1 MKTNILKY
9 TLAIA
14 GILSFS
20 SCAKDFLEQKNTYQI
35 SQDNFFDNDE
45 AVSQAVMPLYSYV
58 WYDFNDKF
66 YYGMGDGRAN
76 NITAQYSDYLYPYTN
91 FTETGLSIGLT
102 EAWGSLYSVVAQAN
116 NTIINIANHSSANV
130 SETAKLQGIAEAR
143 FMRGL
148 AYWYISSLW
157 GCAVIYNDTQSLVN
171 NYVVSPNPGIDGIEY
186 AIRDME
192 YAAVH
197 LPAASP
203 ATGRINKYA
212 AYAMLSRFYLSMA
225 GLTTSGRYDG
235 TNVATDKNRGTRNE
249 YYLDAAKKAAALVIE
264 QGPYQLADTYA
275 ELFAAFTFN
284 NNSESIFQLQFQ
296 AGAEGGLAQSMT
308 RFLAW
313 STQVNQGNSWGGS
326 TFCSYDLWEEFKE
339 YEDPTLGT
347 KIDDAIRRHNCVA
360 SYGETYPELSANPE
374 KPYIYGETESPGDQ
388 GANIKKYVIGTNAVN
403 GFAMN
408 NNSGINTYMMRLAEV
423 YLNYAEAVLGNNAT
437 TTDATALKY
446 INELRT
452 RAGVPTKNSLT
463 FEDIRHEFRLETAFE
478 GLYWYFLVRRGYYQ
492 QQEMVNYV
500 NNQYRN
506 ASYFNLKKVGDTFIN
521 MEAFGKGQVYVNG
534 HALGRFWQIG
544 PQQTLYLP
552 GCWLKKGKNEVIV
565 LDVVGPKGEAG
576 KPGSTVAPTAFCQD
590 HPELDKLNLE
600 KSNKHNEPGHRMD
613 LNSETPVLKGEFK
626 AGNGWQ
632 TIKLDKPVTGRYF
645 AIQAESSQSG
655 DSQIAIAEVYLQ
667 DAQGNR
673 IDRNNWVAYYAD
685 SEKGNSTLD
694 KMFDLQESTY
704 WQTEKGANFP
714 HLGIVDMGKEVTISA
729 FEYLPRAEQGAPGSV
744 KGFKLY
750 VRK

>member
-76 NITAQYSDYLYPYTN
+76 NITAQYSDYVYPYTN
-91 FTETGLSIGLT
+91 FTETGLSTGLT
-102 EAWGSLYSVVAQAN
+102 EAWGALYSVVAQAN
-116 NTIINIANHSSANV
+116 NTINNIANNSTANV
-130 SETAKLQGIAEAR
+130 SETAKIQGSAEAR

-157 GCAVIYNDTQSLVN
+157 GCAVIYNNTQDLVN
-171 NYVVSPNPGIDGIEY
+171 NYVVSPNPVADGIEF

-197 LPAASP
+197 LPSASP
-203 ATGRINKYA
+203 ATGRVNKYA

-235 TNVATDKNRGTRNE
+235 SNVATDANRGTRNE
-249 YYLDAAKKAAALVIE
+249 YYLDAAKKAAAVVIE
-264 QGPYQLADTYA
+264 EGPYKLADTYA
-275 ELFAAFTFN
+275 ELFAASTFN
-284 NNSESIFQLQFQ
+284 NNSESVFQLQFQ

-326 TFCSYDLWEEFKE
+326 TYCSYDLWEEFKE
-339 YEDPTLGT
+339 YEDQTLGT
-347 KIDDAIRRHNCVA
+347 KVDDAIRRHNCIA
-360 SYGETYPELSANPE
+360 SYGESYPELSANPE
-374 KPYIYGETESPGDQ
+374 KPYVYGETENAGSQ

-403 GFAMN
+403 GFAVN

-423 YLNYAEAVLGNNAT
+423 YLNYAEATLGNNGK

-446 INELRT
+446 FNALRT
-452 RAGVPTKNSLT
+452 RAGVATKNSLT
-463 FEDIRHEFRLETAFE
+463 FEDIRHEFRVETAFE
-478 GLYWYFLVRRGYYQ
+478 GLYWYFIVRRGYYQ

-500 NNQYRN
+500 NHQHRN
-506 ASYFNLKKVGDTFIN
+506 ASYYKSATHEYVLSEDYAEPGPSVATATAKNLTLPIADTD
-521 MEAFGKGQVYVNG
+521 
-534 HALGRFWQIG
+534 
-544 PQQTLYLP
+544 QTKNPL
-552 GCWLKKGKNEVIV
+552 LKPDASGNI
-565 LDVVGPKGEAG
+565 A
-576 KPGSTVAPTAFCQD
+576 TVAYQFGDREVQD
-590 HPELDKLNLE
+590 T
-600 KSNKHNEPGHRMD
+600 D
-613 LNSETPVLKGEFK
+613 LFK
-626 AGNGWQ
+626 
-632 TIKLDKPVTGRYF
+632 
-645 AIQAESSQSG
+645 
-655 DSQIAIAEVYLQ
+655 
-667 DAQGNR
+667 
-673 IDRNNWVAYYAD
+673 
-685 SEKGNSTLD
+685 
-694 KMFDLQESTY
+694 
-704 WQTEKGANFP
+704 
-714 HLGIVDMGKEVTISA
+714 
-729 FEYLPRAEQGAPGSV
+729 
-744 KGFKLY
+744 
-750 VRK
+750 

>member
-76 NITAQYSDYLYPYTN
+76 NITAQYSDYVYPYTN
-91 FTETGLSIGLT
+91 FTETGLSTGLT
-102 EAWGSLYSVVAQAN
+102 EAWGALYSVVAQAN
-116 NTIINIANHSSANV
+116 NTINNIANNSTANV
-130 SETAKLQGIAEAR
+130 SETAKIQGIAEAR

-157 GCAVIYNDTQSLVN
+157 GCAVIYNNTQDLVN
-171 NYVVSPNPGIDGIEY
+171 NYVVSPNPVADGIEF

-197 LPAASP
+197 LPSASP
-203 ATGRINKYA
+203 ATGRVNKYA

-235 TNVATDKNRGTRNE
+235 SNVATDANRGTRNE
-249 YYLDAAKKAAALVIE
+249 YYLDAAKKAAAVVIE
-264 QGPYQLADTYA
+264 EGPYKLADTYA
-275 ELFAAFTFN
+275 ELFAASTFN
-284 NNSESIFQLQFQ
+284 NNSESVFQLQFQ

-326 TFCSYDLWEEFKE
+326 TYCSYDLWEEFKE
-339 YEDPTLGT
+339 YEDQTLGT
-347 KIDDAIRRHNCVA
+347 KVDDAIRRHNCIA
-360 SYGETYPELSANPE
+360 SYGESYPELSANPE
-374 KPYIYGETESPGDQ
+374 KPYVYGETENAGSQ

-403 GFAMN
+403 GFAVN

-423 YLNYAEAVLGNNAT
+423 YLNYAEATLGNNGK

-446 INELRT
+446 FNALRT
-452 RAGVPTKNSLT
+452 RAGVATKNSLT
-463 FEDIRHEFRLETAFE
+463 FEDIRHEFRVETAFE
-478 GLYWYFLVRRGYYQ
+478 GLYWYFIVRRGYYQ

-500 NNQYRN
+500 NHQHRN
-506 ASYFNLKKVGDTFIN
+506 ASYYKSTTHEYVLSEDYAEPGPSVATATAKNLTLPIADTD
-521 MEAFGKGQVYVNG
+521 
-534 HALGRFWQIG
+534 
-544 PQQTLYLP
+544 QTKNPL
-552 GCWLKKGKNEVIV
+552 LKPDASGNI
-565 LDVVGPKGEAG
+565 A
-576 KPGSTVAPTAFCQD
+576 TVAYQFGDREVQD
-590 HPELDKLNLE
+590 T
-600 KSNKHNEPGHRMD
+600 D
-613 LNSETPVLKGEFK
+613 LFK
-626 AGNGWQ
+626 
-632 TIKLDKPVTGRYF
+632 
-645 AIQAESSQSG
+645 
-655 DSQIAIAEVYLQ
+655 
-667 DAQGNR
+667 
-673 IDRNNWVAYYAD
+673 
-685 SEKGNSTLD
+685 
-694 KMFDLQESTY
+694 
-704 WQTEKGANFP
+704 
-714 HLGIVDMGKEVTISA
+714 
-729 FEYLPRAEQGAPGSV
+729 
-744 KGFKLY
+744 
-750 VRK
+750 

>member
-76 NITAQYSDYLYPYTN
+76 NITAQYSDYVYPYTN
-91 FTETGLSIGLT
+91 FTETGLSTGLT
-102 EAWGSLYSVVAQAN
+102 EAWGALYSVVAQSN
-116 NTIINIANHSSANV
+116 NTINNIANNSTANV
-130 SETAKLQGIAEAR
+130 SETAKIQGIAEAR

-157 GCAVIYNDTQSLVN
+157 GCAVIYNNTQDLVN
-171 NYVVSPNPGIDGIEY
+171 NYVVSPNPVADGIEF

-197 LPAASP
+197 LPSASP
-203 ATGRINKYA
+203 ATGRVNKYA

-235 TNVATDKNRGTRNE
+235 SNVATDANRGTRNE
-249 YYLDAAKKAAALVIE
+249 YYLDAAKKAAAVVIE
-264 QGPYQLADTYA
+264 EGPYKLADSYA
-275 ELFAAFTFN
+275 ELFAASTFN

-296 AGAEGGLAQSMT
+296 AGAEGGMAQSMT

-326 TFCSYDLWEEFKE
+326 TYCSYDLWEEFKE
-339 YEDPTLGT
+339 YEDQTLGT
-347 KIDDAIRRHNCVA
+347 KVDDAIRRHNCIA
-360 SYGETYPELSANPE
+360 SYGESYPELSANPE
-374 KPYIYGETESPGDQ
+374 KPYVYGETENAGSQ

-403 GFAMN
+403 GFAVN

-423 YLNYAEAVLGNNAT
+423 YLNYAEATLGNNGK

-446 INELRT
+446 FNALRT
-452 RAGVPTKNSLT
+452 RAGVATKNSLT
-463 FEDIRHEFRLETAFE
+463 FEDIRHEFRVETAFE
-478 GLYWYFLVRRGYYQ
+478 GLYWYFIVRRGYYQ

-500 NNQYRN
+500 NHQHRN
-506 ASYFNLKKVGDTFIN
+506 ASYYKSATQ
-521 MEAFGKGQVYVNG
+521 EYVLSDEY
-534 HALGRFWQIG
+534 A
-544 PQQTLYLP
+544 
-552 GCWLKKGKNEVIV
+552 
-565 LDVVGPKGEAG
+565 
-576 KPGSTVAPTAFCQD
+576 
-590 HPELDKLNLE
+590 
-600 KSNKHNEPGHRMD
+600 EPGPSVATATAKNLTLPIAD
-613 LNSETPVLKGEFK
+613 TDQTKNPLLKPD
-626 AGNGWQ
+626 ASGN
-632 TIKLDKPVTGRYF
+632 
-645 AIQAESSQSG
+645 
-655 DSQIAIAEVYLQ
+655 IARHS
-667 DAQGNR
+667 N
-673 IDRNNWVAYYAD
+673 
-685 SEKGNSTLD
+685 
-694 KMFDLQESTY
+694 
-704 WQTEKGANFP
+704 
-714 HLGIVDMGKEVTISA
+714 
-729 FEYLPRAEQGAPGSV
+729 
-744 KGFKLY
+744 LY
-750 VRK
+750 N

>member
-1 MKTNILKY
+1 M
-9 TLAIA
+9 
-14 GILSFS
+14 LSFTG
-20 SCAKDFLEQKNTYQI
+20 CANDFLEQKNTYQI

-116 NTIINIANHSSANV
+116 NTINNIANHSSSNV

-235 TNVATDKNRGTRNE
+235 TNAATDKNRGTRNE
-249 YYLDAAKKAAALVIE
+249 YYLDAAKKAAAIVIE

-275 ELFAAFTFN
+275 ELFAASTFN

-347 KIDDAIRRHNCVA
+347 KVDDAIRRHNCVA

-374 KPYIYGETESPGDQ
+374 KPYIYGETESPGNQ

-446 INELRT
+446 FNELRT
-452 RAGVPTKNSLT
+452 RAGVPTKNSLS

-478 GLYWYFLVRRGYYQ
+478 GLYWYFIVRRGYYQ
-492 QQEMVNYV
+492 QQEMVNYI

-506 ASYFNLKKVGDTFIN
+506 ASYFKSSTHEYVLSEDYTAPGPSVATATAKNLTLPIADTD
-521 MEAFGKGQVYVNG
+521 
-534 HALGRFWQIG
+534 
-544 PQQTLYLP
+544 QTKNPL
-552 GCWLKKGKNEVIV
+552 LKP
-565 LDVVGPKGEAG
+565 D
-576 KPGSTVAPTAFCQD
+576 GSGNITTVAYQF
-590 HPELDKLNLE
+590 
-600 KSNKHNEPGHRMD
+600 
-613 LNSETPVLKGEFK
+613 
-626 AGNGWQ
+626 
-632 TIKLDKPVTGRYF
+632 
-645 AIQAESSQSG
+645 
-655 DSQIAIAEVYLQ
+655 
-667 DAQGNR
+667 GNR
-673 IDRNNWVAYYAD
+673 EVED
-685 SEKGNSTLD
+685 T
-694 KMFDLQESTY
+694 DL
-704 WQTEKGANFP
+704 
-714 HLGIVDMGKEVTISA
+714 
-729 FEYLPRAEQGAPGSV
+729 
-744 KGFKLY
+744 FK
-750 VRK
+750 

>member
-76 NITAQYSDYLYPYTN
+76 NITAQYSDYVYPYTN
-91 FTETGLSIGLT
+91 FTETGLSTGLT
-102 EAWGSLYSVVAQAN
+102 EAWGALYSVVAQAN
-116 NTIINIANHSSANV
+116 NTINNIANNSTANV
-130 SETAKLQGIAEAR
+130 SETAKIQGIAEAR

-148 AYWYISSLW
+148 AYWYICSLW
-157 GCAVIYNDTQSLVN
+157 GCAVIYNNTQDLVN
-171 NYVVSPNPGIDGIEY
+171 NYVVSPNPVADGIEF

-197 LPAASP
+197 LPSASP
-203 ATGRINKYA
+203 ATGRVNKYA

-235 TNVATDKNRGTRNE
+235 SNVATDANRGTRNE
-249 YYLDAAKKAAALVIE
+249 YYLDAAKKAAAVVIE
-264 QGPYQLADTYA
+264 EGPYKLADTYA
-275 ELFAAFTFN
+275 ELFAASTFN

-326 TFCSYDLWEEFKE
+326 TYCSYDLWEEFKE
-339 YEDPTLGT
+339 YEDQTLGT
-347 KIDDAIRRHNCVA
+347 KVDDAIRRHNCIA
-360 SYGETYPELSANPE
+360 SYGESYPELSANPE
-374 KPYIYGETESPGDQ
+374 KPYVYGETENAGSQ

-403 GFAMN
+403 GFAVN

-423 YLNYAEAVLGNNAT
+423 YLNYAEATLGNNGK

-446 INELRT
+446 FNALRT
-452 RAGVPTKNSLT
+452 RAGVATKNSLT
-463 FEDIRHEFRLETAFE
+463 FEDIRHEFRVETAFE
-478 GLYWYFLVRRGYYQ
+478 GLYWYFIVRRGYYQ

-500 NNQYRN
+500 NHQHRN
-506 ASYFNLKKVGDTFIN
+506 ASYYKSATHEYVLSEDYAEPGPSVATATAKNLTLPIADTD
-521 MEAFGKGQVYVNG
+521 
-534 HALGRFWQIG
+534 
-544 PQQTLYLP
+544 QTKNPL
-552 GCWLKKGKNEVIV
+552 LKPDASGNI
-565 LDVVGPKGEAG
+565 A
-576 KPGSTVAPTAFCQD
+576 TVAYQFGDREVQD
-590 HPELDKLNLE
+590 T
-600 KSNKHNEPGHRMD
+600 D
-613 LNSETPVLKGEFK
+613 LFK
-626 AGNGWQ
+626 
-632 TIKLDKPVTGRYF
+632 
-645 AIQAESSQSG
+645 
-655 DSQIAIAEVYLQ
+655 
-667 DAQGNR
+667 
-673 IDRNNWVAYYAD
+673 
-685 SEKGNSTLD
+685 
-694 KMFDLQESTY
+694 
-704 WQTEKGANFP
+704 
-714 HLGIVDMGKEVTISA
+714 
-729 FEYLPRAEQGAPGSV
+729 
-744 KGFKLY
+744 
-750 VRK
+750 

>member
-9 TLAIA
+9 TLALA
-14 GILSFS
+14 GMLSFTG
-20 SCAKDFLEQKNTYQI
+20 CANDFLEQKNTYQI

-116 NTIINIANHSSANV
+116 NTINNIANHSSSNV

-235 TNVATDKNRGTRNE
+235 TNAATDKNRGTRNE
-249 YYLDAAKKAAALVIE
+249 YYLDAAKKAAAIVIE

-275 ELFAAFTFN
+275 ELFAASTFN

-313 STQVNQGNSWGGS
+313 STQVNQGNSWGW
-326 TFCSYDLWEEFKE
+326 L
-339 YEDPTLGT
+339 
-347 KIDDAIRRHNCVA
+347 
-360 SYGETYPELSANPE
+360 
-374 KPYIYGETESPGDQ
+374 YI
-388 GANIKKYVIGTNAVN
+388 
-403 GFAMN
+403 
-408 NNSGINTYMMRLAEV
+408 L
-423 YLNYAEAVLGNNAT
+423 L
-437 TTDATALKY
+437 
-446 INELRT
+446 LR
-452 RAGVPTKNSLT
+452 S
-463 FEDIRHEFRLETAFE
+463 
-478 GLYWYFLVRRGYYQ
+478 
-492 QQEMVNYV
+492 
-500 NNQYRN
+500 
-506 ASYFNLKKVGDTFIN
+506 
-521 MEAFGKGQVYVNG
+521 
-534 HALGRFWQIG
+534 LGR
-544 PQQTLYLP
+544 
-552 GCWLKKGKNEVIV
+552 V
-565 LDVVGPKGEAG
+565 
-576 KPGSTVAPTAFCQD
+576 
-590 HPELDKLNLE
+590 
-600 KSNKHNEPGHRMD
+600 
-613 LNSETPVLKGEFK
+613 
-626 AGNGWQ
+626 
-632 TIKLDKPVTGRYF
+632 
-645 AIQAESSQSG
+645 
-655 DSQIAIAEVYLQ
+655 
-667 DAQGNR
+667 QG
-673 IDRNNWVAYYAD
+673 V
-685 SEKGNSTLD
+685 
-694 KMFDLQESTY
+694 
-704 WQTEKGANFP
+704 
-714 HLGIVDMGKEVTISA
+714 
-729 FEYLPRAEQGAPGSV
+729 
-744 KGFKLY
+744 
-750 VRK
+750 

>member
-76 NITAQYSDYLYPYTN
+76 NITAQYSDYVYPYTN
-91 FTETGLSIGLT
+91 FTETGLSTGLT
-102 EAWGSLYSVVAQAN
+102 EAWGALYSVVAQAN
-116 NTIINIANHSSANV
+116 NTINNIANNSTANV
-130 SETAKLQGIAEAR
+130 SETAKIQGIAEAR

-157 GCAVIYNDTQSLVN
+157 GCAVIYNNTQDLVN
-171 NYVVSPNPGIDGIEY
+171 NYVVSPNPVADGIEF

-197 LPAASP
+197 LPSASP
-203 ATGRINKYA
+203 ATGRVNKYA

-235 TNVATDKNRGTRNE
+235 SNVAKDANRGTRNE
-249 YYLDAAKKAAALVIE
+249 YYLDAAKKAAAVVIE
-264 QGPYQLADTYA
+264 EGPYKLADTYA
-275 ELFAAFTFN
+275 ELFAASTFN

-326 TFCSYDLWEEFKE
+326 TYCSYDLWEEFKE
-339 YEDPTLGT
+339 YEDQTLGT
-347 KIDDAIRRHNCVA
+347 KVDDAIRRHNCIA
-360 SYGETYPELSANPE
+360 SYGESYPELSANPE
-374 KPYIYGETESPGDQ
+374 KPYVYGETENAGSQ

-403 GFAMN
+403 GFAVN

-423 YLNYAEAVLGNNAT
+423 YLNYAEATLGNNGK

-446 INELRT
+446 FNALRT
-452 RAGVPTKNSLT
+452 RAGVATKNSLT
-463 FEDIRHEFRLETAFE
+463 FEDIRHEFRVETAFE
-478 GLYWYFLVRRGYYQ
+478 GLYWYFIVRRGYYQ

-500 NNQYRN
+500 NHQHRN
-506 ASYFNLKKVGDTFIN
+506 ASYYKSATHEYVLSEDYAEPGPSVATATAKNLTLPIADTD
-521 MEAFGKGQVYVNG
+521 
-534 HALGRFWQIG
+534 
-544 PQQTLYLP
+544 QTKNPL
-552 GCWLKKGKNEVIV
+552 LKPDASGNI
-565 LDVVGPKGEAG
+565 A
-576 KPGSTVAPTAFCQD
+576 TVAYQFGDREVQD
-590 HPELDKLNLE
+590 T
-600 KSNKHNEPGHRMD
+600 D
-613 LNSETPVLKGEFK
+613 LFK
-626 AGNGWQ
+626 
-632 TIKLDKPVTGRYF
+632 
-645 AIQAESSQSG
+645 
-655 DSQIAIAEVYLQ
+655 
-667 DAQGNR
+667 
-673 IDRNNWVAYYAD
+673 
-685 SEKGNSTLD
+685 
-694 KMFDLQESTY
+694 
-704 WQTEKGANFP
+704 
-714 HLGIVDMGKEVTISA
+714 
-729 FEYLPRAEQGAPGSV
+729 
-744 KGFKLY
+744 
-750 VRK
+750 

>member
-76 NITAQYSDYLYPYTN
+76 NITAQYSGYVYPYTN
-91 FTETGLSIGLT
+91 FTETGLSTGLT
-102 EAWGSLYSVVAQAN
+102 EAWGALYSVVAQAN
-116 NTIINIANHSSANV
+116 NTINNIANNSTANV
-130 SETAKLQGIAEAR
+130 SETAKIQGIAEAR

-157 GCAVIYNDTQSLVN
+157 GCAVIYNNTQDLVN
-171 NYVVSPNPGIDGIEY
+171 NYVVSPNPVADGIEF

-197 LPAASP
+197 LPSASP
-203 ATGRINKYA
+203 ATGRVNKYA

-235 TNVATDKNRGTRNE
+235 SNVATDANRGTRNE
-249 YYLDAAKKAAALVIE
+249 YYLDAAKKAAAVVIE
-264 QGPYQLADTYA
+264 EGPYKLADTYA
-275 ELFAAFTFN
+275 ELFAASTFN

-326 TFCSYDLWEEFKE
+326 TYCSYDLWEEFKE
-339 YEDPTLGT
+339 YEDQTLGT
-347 KIDDAIRRHNCVA
+347 KVDDAIRRHNCIA
-360 SYGETYPELSANPE
+360 SYGESYPELSANPE
-374 KPYIYGETESPGDQ
+374 KPYVYGETENAGSQ

-403 GFAMN
+403 GFAVN

-423 YLNYAEAVLGNNAT
+423 YLNYAEATLGNNGK

-446 INELRT
+446 FNALRT
-452 RAGVPTKNSLT
+452 RAGVATKNSLT
-463 FEDIRHEFRLETAFE
+463 FEDIRHEFRVETAFE
-478 GLYWYFLVRRGYYQ
+478 GLYWYFIVRRRYYQ

-500 NNQYRN
+500 NHQHRN
-506 ASYFNLKKVGDTFIN
+506 ASYYKSATHEYVLSEDYAEPGPSVATATAKNLTLPIADTD
-521 MEAFGKGQVYVNG
+521 
-534 HALGRFWQIG
+534 
-544 PQQTLYLP
+544 QTKNPL
-552 GCWLKKGKNEVIV
+552 LKPDASGNI
-565 LDVVGPKGEAG
+565 A
-576 KPGSTVAPTAFCQD
+576 TVAYQFGDREVQD
-590 HPELDKLNLE
+590 T
-600 KSNKHNEPGHRMD
+600 D
-613 LNSETPVLKGEFK
+613 LFK
-626 AGNGWQ
+626 
-632 TIKLDKPVTGRYF
+632 
-645 AIQAESSQSG
+645 
-655 DSQIAIAEVYLQ
+655 
-667 DAQGNR
+667 
-673 IDRNNWVAYYAD
+673 
-685 SEKGNSTLD
+685 
-694 KMFDLQESTY
+694 
-704 WQTEKGANFP
+704 
-714 HLGIVDMGKEVTISA
+714 
-729 FEYLPRAEQGAPGSV
+729 
-744 KGFKLY
+744 
-750 VRK
+750 

>member
-20 SCAKDFLEQKNTYQI
+20 SCAKDFLEQKNSYQI

-76 NITAQYSDYLYPYTN
+76 TITAQYSGSVYPYTN
-91 FTETGLSIGLT
+91 FTETGLSTGLT
-102 EAWGSLYSVVAQAN
+102 EAWGALYSVVAQAN
-116 NTIINIANHSSANV
+116 NTINNIANNSTANV
-130 SETAKLQGIAEAR
+130 SETAKIQGIAEAR

-157 GCAVIYNDTQSLVN
+157 GCAVIYNNTQDLVN
-171 NYVVSPNPGIDGIEY
+171 NYVVSPNPVADGIEF

-197 LPAASP
+197 LPSASP
-203 ATGRINKYA
+203 ATGRVNKYA

-235 TNVATDKNRGTRNE
+235 SNVATDANRGTRNE
-249 YYLDAAKKAAALVIE
+249 YYLDAAKKAAAVVIE
-264 QGPYQLADTYA
+264 EGPYKLADTYA
-275 ELFAAFTFN
+275 ELFAASTFN

-326 TFCSYDLWEEFKE
+326 TYCSYDLWEEFKE
-339 YEDPTLGT
+339 YEDQTLGT
-347 KIDDAIRRHNCVA
+347 KVDDAIRRHNCIA
-360 SYGETYPELSANPE
+360 SYGESYPELSANPE
-374 KPYIYGETESPGDQ
+374 KPYVYGETENAGSQ

-403 GFAMN
+403 GFAVN

-423 YLNYAEAVLGNNAT
+423 YLNYAEATLGNNGK

-446 INELRT
+446 FNALRT
-452 RAGVPTKNSLT
+452 RAGVATKNSLT
-463 FEDIRHEFRLETAFE
+463 FEDIRHEFRVETAFE
-478 GLYWYFLVRRGYYQ
+478 GLYWYFIVRRGYYQ

-500 NNQYRN
+500 NHQHRN
-506 ASYFNLKKVGDTFIN
+506 ASYYKSATHEYVLSEDYAEPGPSVATATAKNLTLPIADTD
-521 MEAFGKGQVYVNG
+521 
-534 HALGRFWQIG
+534 
-544 PQQTLYLP
+544 QTKNPL
-552 GCWLKKGKNEVIV
+552 LKPDASGNI
-565 LDVVGPKGEAG
+565 A
-576 KPGSTVAPTAFCQD
+576 TVAYQFGDREVQD
-590 HPELDKLNLE
+590 T
-600 KSNKHNEPGHRMD
+600 D
-613 LNSETPVLKGEFK
+613 LFK
-626 AGNGWQ
+626 
-632 TIKLDKPVTGRYF
+632 
-645 AIQAESSQSG
+645 
-655 DSQIAIAEVYLQ
+655 
-667 DAQGNR
+667 
-673 IDRNNWVAYYAD
+673 
-685 SEKGNSTLD
+685 
-694 KMFDLQESTY
+694 
-704 WQTEKGANFP
+704 
-714 HLGIVDMGKEVTISA
+714 
-729 FEYLPRAEQGAPGSV
+729 
-744 KGFKLY
+744 
-750 VRK
+750 

>member
-9 TLAIA
+9 TLVLA
-14 GILSFS
+14 GMLSFTG
-20 SCAKDFLEQKNTYQI
+20 CANDFLEQKNTYQI

-116 NTIINIANHSSANV
+116 NTINNIANHSSSNV

-225 GLTTSGRYDG
+225 GLTTNGRYDG
-235 TNVATDKNRGTRNE
+235 TNAATDKNRGTRNE
-249 YYLDAAKKAAALVIE
+249 YYLDAAKKAAAIVIE

-275 ELFAAFTFN
+275 ELFAASTFN

-296 AGAEGGLAQSMT
+296 AGAEGSLAQSMT

-313 STQVNQGNSWGGS
+313 STQVNQGNSWGGA

-347 KIDDAIRRHNCVA
+347 KVDDAIRRHNCVA

-374 KPYIYGETESPGDQ
+374 KPYIYGETESPGNQ

-446 INELRT
+446 FNELRT
-452 RAGVPTKNSLT
+452 RAGVPTKNSLS

-478 GLYWYFLVRRGYYQ
+478 GLYWYFIVRRGYYQ
-492 QQEMVNYV
+492 QQEMVNYI

-506 ASYFNLKKVGDTFIN
+506 ASYFKSSTHEYVLSDDYTAPGPSVATATAKNLTLPIADTDQTKN
-521 MEAFGKGQVYVNG
+521 PLLKPDGNG
-534 HALGRFWQIG
+534 NIA
-544 PQQTLYLP
+544 
-552 GCWLKKGKNEVIV
+552 
-565 LDVVGPKGEAG
+565 
-576 KPGSTVAPTAFCQD
+576 TVAYQF
-590 HPELDKLNLE
+590 
-600 KSNKHNEPGHRMD
+600 
-613 LNSETPVLKGEFK
+613 
-626 AGNGWQ
+626 
-632 TIKLDKPVTGRYF
+632 
-645 AIQAESSQSG
+645 
-655 DSQIAIAEVYLQ
+655 
-667 DAQGNR
+667 GNR
-673 IDRNNWVAYYAD
+673 EVED
-685 SEKGNSTLD
+685 T
-694 KMFDLQESTY
+694 DL
-704 WQTEKGANFP
+704 
-714 HLGIVDMGKEVTISA
+714 
-729 FEYLPRAEQGAPGSV
+729 
-744 KGFKLY
+744 FK
-750 VRK
+750 

>member
-76 NITAQYSDYLYPYTN
+76 NITAQYSDYVYPYTN
-91 FTETGLSIGLT
+91 FTETGLSTGLT
-102 EAWGSLYSVVAQAN
+102 EAWGALYSVVAQAN
-116 NTIINIANHSSANV
+116 NTINNIANNSTANV
-130 SETAKLQGIAEAR
+130 SETAKIQGIAEAR

-157 GCAVIYNDTQSLVN
+157 GCAVIYNNTQDLVN
-171 NYVVSPNPGIDGIEY
+171 NYVVSPNPVADGIEF

-197 LPAASP
+197 LPSASP
-203 ATGRINKYA
+203 ATGRVNKYA

-235 TNVATDKNRGTRNE
+235 SNVATDANRGTRNE
-249 YYLDAAKKAAALVIE
+249 YYLDAAKKAAAVVIE
-264 QGPYQLADTYA
+264 EGPYKLADTYA
-275 ELFAAFTFN
+275 ELFAASTFN

-296 AGAEGGLAQSMT
+296 AGAEDGLAQSMT

-326 TFCSYDLWEEFKE
+326 TYCSYDLWEEFKE
-339 YEDPTLGT
+339 YEDQTLGT
-347 KIDDAIRRHNCVA
+347 KVDDAIRRHNCIA
-360 SYGETYPELSANPE
+360 SYGESYPELSANPE
-374 KPYIYGETESPGDQ
+374 KPYVYGETENAGSQ

-403 GFAMN
+403 GFAVN

-423 YLNYAEAVLGNNAT
+423 YLNYAEATLGNNGK

-446 INELRT
+446 FNALRT
-452 RAGVPTKNSLT
+452 RAGVATKNSLT
-463 FEDIRHEFRLETAFE
+463 FEDIRHEFRVETAFE
-478 GLYWYFLVRRGYYQ
+478 GLYWYFIVRRGYYQ

-500 NNQYRN
+500 NHQHRN
-506 ASYFNLKKVGDTFIN
+506 ASYYKSATHEYVLSEDYAEPGPSVATATAKNLTLPIADTD
-521 MEAFGKGQVYVNG
+521 
-534 HALGRFWQIG
+534 
-544 PQQTLYLP
+544 QTKNPL
-552 GCWLKKGKNEVIV
+552 LKPDASGNI
-565 LDVVGPKGEAG
+565 A
-576 KPGSTVAPTAFCQD
+576 TVAYQFGDREVQD
-590 HPELDKLNLE
+590 T
-600 KSNKHNEPGHRMD
+600 D
-613 LNSETPVLKGEFK
+613 LFK
-626 AGNGWQ
+626 
-632 TIKLDKPVTGRYF
+632 
-645 AIQAESSQSG
+645 
-655 DSQIAIAEVYLQ
+655 
-667 DAQGNR
+667 
-673 IDRNNWVAYYAD
+673 
-685 SEKGNSTLD
+685 
-694 KMFDLQESTY
+694 
-704 WQTEKGANFP
+704 
-714 HLGIVDMGKEVTISA
+714 
-729 FEYLPRAEQGAPGSV
+729 
-744 KGFKLY
+744 
-750 VRK
+750 

>member
-76 NITAQYSDYLYPYTN
+76 NITAQYSDYVYPYTN
-91 FTETGLSIGLT
+91 FTETGLSTGLT
-102 EAWGSLYSVVAQAN
+102 EAWGALYSVVAQAN
-116 NTIINIANHSSANV
+116 NTINNIANNSTANV
-130 SETAKLQGIAEAR
+130 SETAKIQGIAEAR

-157 GCAVIYNDTQSLVN
+157 GCAVIYNNTQDLVN
-171 NYVVSPNPGIDGIEY
+171 NYVVSPNPVADGIEF

-197 LPAASP
+197 LPSASP
-203 ATGRINKYA
+203 ATGRVNKYA

-235 TNVATDKNRGTRNE
+235 SNVATDDNRGTRNE
-249 YYLDAAKKAAALVIE
+249 YYLDAAKKAAAVVIE
-264 QGPYQLADTYA
+264 EGPYKLADSYA
-275 ELFAAFTFN
+275 ELFAASTFN

-326 TFCSYDLWEEFKE
+326 TYCSYDLWEEFKE
-339 YEDPTLGT
+339 YEDQTLGT
-347 KIDDAIRRHNCVA
+347 KVDDAIRRHNCIA
-360 SYGETYPELSANPE
+360 SYGESYPELSANPE
-374 KPYIYGETESPGDQ
+374 KPYVYGETENAGSQ

-403 GFAMN
+403 GFAVN

-423 YLNYAEAVLGNNAT
+423 YLNYAEATLGNNGK
-437 TTDATALKY
+437 TTDATVLKY
-446 INELRT
+446 FNALRT
-452 RAGVPTKNSLT
+452 RAGVATKNSLT
-463 FEDIRHEFRLETAFE
+463 FEDIRHEFRVETAFE
-478 GLYWYFLVRRGYYQ
+478 GLYWYFIVRRGYYQ

-500 NNQYRN
+500 NHQHRN
-506 ASYFNLKKVGDTFIN
+506 ASYYKSATHEYVLSEDYAEPGPSVATATAKNLTLPIADTD
-521 MEAFGKGQVYVNG
+521 
-534 HALGRFWQIG
+534 
-544 PQQTLYLP
+544 QTKNPL
-552 GCWLKKGKNEVIV
+552 LKPDASGNI
-565 LDVVGPKGEAG
+565 A
-576 KPGSTVAPTAFCQD
+576 TVAYQFGDREVQD
-590 HPELDKLNLE
+590 T
-600 KSNKHNEPGHRMD
+600 D
-613 LNSETPVLKGEFK
+613 LFK
-626 AGNGWQ
+626 
-632 TIKLDKPVTGRYF
+632 
-645 AIQAESSQSG
+645 
-655 DSQIAIAEVYLQ
+655 
-667 DAQGNR
+667 
-673 IDRNNWVAYYAD
+673 
-685 SEKGNSTLD
+685 
-694 KMFDLQESTY
+694 
-704 WQTEKGANFP
+704 
-714 HLGIVDMGKEVTISA
+714 
-729 FEYLPRAEQGAPGSV
+729 
-744 KGFKLY
+744 
-750 VRK
+750 